1 MLDNRLDE
9 WRRDGVKV
17 RIVRD
22 ANPDNDIRGIV
33 IAWNETDV
41 LVRKQNRK
49 VVKLAKT
56 YHFQEDDQP
65 RKVPDSL
72 I

>member
-9 WRRDGVKV
+9 WRREGTKV

-49 VVKLAKT
+49 VVKMARA
-56 YHFQEDDQP
+56 YHFQPDDQP
-65 RKVPDSL
+65 RELPDSL
-72 I
+72 T

>member
-1 MLDNRLDE
+1 MDNQLDE

-17 RIVRD
+17 RVVRD

-33 IAWNETDV
+33 IAWNESDV

-49 VVKLAKT
+49 VVKVAKT
-56 YHFQEDDQP
+56 YHFQADDQP
-65 RKVPDSL
+65 RELPDSL